1 MADVR
6 RFGDLVEGDIR
17 AAFLAA
23 VDAALQLVSATEL
36 EGLIRRRDVAG
47 IMALAERAVAGGLV
61 PAMAPFV
68 DAVTK
73 VAAAAALSTAGLGAS
88 LTLINERALAWARE
102 HAAQRVYQFGVD
114 VLGTLFEVTDRT
126 LRQEVEAVLGG
137 DAGNVQAMG
146 RRIRGAVGML
156 PSHAKAAER
165 YEEKLRADGVPEDKI
180 ARNVATY
187 RRRLV
192 AWRAEGV
199 ARTETME
206 AAHAGLV
213 EGWRAAIEAGRL
225 PSDIQMEW
233 DAQEDKLTCERCAPL
248 DGKRVPVRDGE
259 FVADRKGF
267 PDGVPQTATPASRR
281 RRKTGIKPGTRKAPI
296 RDESLDGV
304 LVELKPPIRVGYPP
318 LHPRCR
324 CTLRLVVPPA

>member
-6 RFGDLVEGDIR
+6 RYGDLVEEEIR
-17 AAFLAA
+17 VAFLAA
-23 VDAALQLVSATEL
+23 VEAALQLVSARDL
-36 EGLIRRRDVAG
+36 EDLIRRRDVAG

-88 LTLINERALAWARE
+88 LTLINERALAWARDHTAE
-102 HAAQRVYQFGVD
+102 RLTGFALD
-114 VLGTLFEVTDRT
+114 VLGVVQETVREEVV
-126 LRQEVEAVLGG
+126 EVLAGTG
-137 DAGNVQAMG
+137 GNVGALG
-146 RRIRGAVGML
+146 RRIRATVGLLPAHAGAVL
-156 PSHAKAAER
+156 R

-180 ARNVATY
+180 TRNVETY

-199 ARTETME
+199 ARTETMV

-213 EGWRAAIEAGRL
+213 EGWKAAIEAGRL
-225 PSDIQMEW
+225 PSDVEMVW
-233 DAQEDKLTCERCAPL
+233 DAEEDKLVCERCAPL
-248 DGKRVPVRDGE
+248 DGMRVRVRDGE
-259 FVADRKGF
+259 FVATVKGF
-267 PDGVPQTATPASRR
+267 PDGVPQTSTPASRR
-281 RRKTGIKPGTRKAPI
+281 RRKTGIKPGTRKAPV
-296 RDESLDGV
+296 RDESLDGFV
-304 LVELKPPIRVGYPP
+304 VELKRPIRVSHPP

-324 CTLRLVVPPA
+324 CTLRLVVPPV